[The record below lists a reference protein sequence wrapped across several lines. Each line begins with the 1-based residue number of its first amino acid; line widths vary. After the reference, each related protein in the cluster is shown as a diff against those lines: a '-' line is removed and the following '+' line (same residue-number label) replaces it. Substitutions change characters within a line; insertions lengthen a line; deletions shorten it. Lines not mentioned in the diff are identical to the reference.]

1 MKETK
6 ISKIRNLFGRICIF
20 FKKREKGDWHQAN
33 SVRQGV
39 LAVRI

>member
-6 ISKIRNLFGRICIF
+6 ISKIRNLFSRINIF
-20 FKKREKGDWHQAN
+20 FENKEKGDWHQAN

>member
-6 ISKIRNLFGRICIF
+6 ISKITNLFRRINIF
-20 FKKREKGDWHQAN
+20 FKIKEKGDRHQAN

-39 LAVRI
+39 LEVRI